1 MIGATIIYN
10 RCMPKHKLLLVEDQP
25 ELGEQT
31 RDWLELNDYAVDWA
45 QSGRQALE
53 RLSRAVYDLI
63 VLDLHL
69 GDIDG
74 SQVCAEYRK
83 MGGTARILILTG
95 RDSAAD
101 KEMCLDIGA
110 DDYLIKPAEPKEMAA
125 RLRALMR
132 RSLSLSA
139 RLLKVGPVQ
148 IDLDA
153 AKVSIQ
159 GSEIALQPQ
168 EYALLEFLA
177 RHPNRIF
184 AAEVL
189 IDRLWRG
196 NASPDTVRTCI
207 KTLRKKLENAGYDKI
222 IKTVHG
228 MGYCLEN
235 L

>member
-1 MIGATIIYN
+1 MIETTIIYN
-10 RCMPKHKLLLVEDQP
+10 RRMSKHKLLLVEDQP

-45 QSGRQALE
+45 LSGRQALE

-132 RSLSLSA
+132 RSLSLLMRALS
-139 RLLKVGPVQ
+139 L
-148 IDLDA
+148 A
-153 AKVSIQ
+153 AISL
-159 GSEIALQPQ
+159 GSEP
-168 EYALLEFLA
+168 
-177 RHPNRIF
+177 
-184 AAEVL
+184 
-189 IDRLWRG
+189 
-196 NASPDTVRTCI
+196 S
-207 KTLRKKLENAGYDKI
+207 
-222 IKTVHG
+222 
-228 MGYCLEN
+228 
-235 L
+235 